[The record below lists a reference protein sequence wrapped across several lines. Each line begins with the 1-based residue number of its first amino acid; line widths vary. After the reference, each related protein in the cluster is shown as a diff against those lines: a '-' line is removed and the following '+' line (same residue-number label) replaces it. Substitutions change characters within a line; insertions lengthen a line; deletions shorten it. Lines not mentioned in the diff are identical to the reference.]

1 MTPERLFLYRLS
13 TVTGFLR
20 KMVLSNKRVHIDDIK
35 RATGFT
41 NQYLIDLLSLALA
54 SDYCDEQLIL
64 FCSQIDHDWEP
75 DPTMPVLGK
84 RRVIKLPPLEIIK
97 RLMGDPEGV
106 ERIYSLYPGRLEEWF
121 NEAYDEVAK
130 KWLAKIDNDA
140 VNSGVAQKL
149 ALKWPPLD
157 LSNLVAPVGIP
168 GPPGP

>member
-13 TVTGFLR
+13 IVTGLLR
-20 KMVLSNKRVHIDDIK
+20 KKVLSNKRVHIEDIVWMTSFSK
-35 RATGFT
+35 
-41 NQYLIDLLSLALA
+41 QYLIDLLSLALA

-75 DPTMPVLGK
+75 DTTMPVLGK
-84 RRVIKLPPLEIIK
+84 RRVIKLPPLAIIK
-97 RLMGDPEGV
+97 VLMGEPEGV
-106 ERIYSLYPGRLEEWF
+106 DRIYSLYPDKLEKWF
-121 NEAYDEVAK
+121 NDVYDEMAQ
-130 KWLAKIDNDA
+130 KWLAQIDNDA